1 MATEPNLPIDE
12 VNIEE
17 YKSFLINKE
26 LWEGLIE
33 ELEEEQ
39 VAKKIIVETIA
50 KSVSGFGA

>member
-1 MATEPNLPIDE
+1 MATESNLPIDE
-12 VNIEE
+12 VNIEK

-26 LWEGLIE
+26 LWKGLVE

-39 VAKKIIVETIA
+39 AAKEIIVETIA